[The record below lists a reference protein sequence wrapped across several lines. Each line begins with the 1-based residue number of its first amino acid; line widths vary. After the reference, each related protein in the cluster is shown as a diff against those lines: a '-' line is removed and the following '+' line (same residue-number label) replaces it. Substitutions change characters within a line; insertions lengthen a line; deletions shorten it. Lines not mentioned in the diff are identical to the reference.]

1 MEALTTAFKLKTAGF
16 MASHFR
22 SRSIL
27 NAIFVLFF
35 ALVVM
40 PLIVDGSEA
49 ESALLAIIPSAVA
62 TMILWFTFVNKYVN

>member
-1 MEALTTAFKLKTAGF
+1 M
-16 MASHFR
+16 
-22 SRSIL
+22 
-27 NAIFVLFF
+27 FF